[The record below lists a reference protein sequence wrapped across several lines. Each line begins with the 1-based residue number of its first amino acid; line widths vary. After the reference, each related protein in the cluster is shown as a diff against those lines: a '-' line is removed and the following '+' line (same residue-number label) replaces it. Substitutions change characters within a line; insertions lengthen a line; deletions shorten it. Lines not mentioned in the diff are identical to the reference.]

1 MSQKT
6 FVVMGATGHIGHVLV
21 EKLLEKGHQVR
32 ALGRD
37 AKKLSAL
44 KNKGAETQTPAFDDA
59 KALGVAFKGADGVF
73 AMIPPNYSVAD
84 FPAYQDKSGEAIAQA
99 IRESGVKIVVFLSSV
114 GAGES
119 GGTGPIT
126 ALHHQEKRLNQLP
139 GIKVLHLRPSAFM
152 ENHFWSIPVIKS
164 MGLNGSAGPGD
175 YPLPTVATKDIA
187 AKAAELLDKADFK
200 HQDVFE
206 FSGPREY
213 TNSEVTAAIGKA
225 IGKPDLKYVQF
236 PLEDVK
242 KGMLQNGMPPK
253 TVDLMVEMYKAGN
266 EGKIHPTQEFT
277 ADHRGKTTIE
287 EFAKDFAAVYQQA

>member
-6 FVVMGATGHIGHVLV
+6 FVVMGATGHIGHVLA
-21 EKLLEKGHQVR
+21 EKLLEKGHKVR

-44 KNKGAETQTPAFDDA
+44 KAKGAETLSPAFDDA
-59 KALGVAFKGADGVF
+59 KALAAAFKGADGAF
-73 AMIPPNYSVAD
+73 TMIPPNYSVED
-84 FPAYQDKSGEAIAQA
+84 YPAYQDKSGEAIATA
-99 IRESGVKIVVFLSSV
+99 IRDSGVKTVVSLSSV
-114 GAGES
+114 GAGEPS
-119 GGTGPIT
+119 GTGPIT
-126 ALHHQEKRLNQLP
+126 ALHHQEKRLNQLSAV
-139 GIKVLHLRPSAFM
+139 KVLHLRPTAFM

-164 MGLNGSAGPGD
+164 MGLSGSAAPGD

-187 AKAAELLDKADFK
+187 AKAAELLDKAAFK
-200 HQDVFE
+200 HQEVFE

-213 TNSEVTAAIGKA
+213 TNNEVTAAIGKA

-236 PLEDVK
+236 SYDDVK

-253 TVDLMVEMYKAGN
+253 SVEMMLEMYKAGN

-277 ADHRGKTTIE
+277 AEHRGKTTIE
-287 EFAKDFAAVYQQA
+287 EFAKDFTAVYKQG